1 MRYKRRAVHFKYQ
14 YVVHDPY
21 FSTIHELH
29 LALVAHNIYGKAHAV
44 AFIYVSRLGEELDV
58 ERQAGYVSCRL
69 WGIVA
74 GYTVSRAWVIPLPL
88 LHVTAKL
95 CVGLGCAHTLIF

>member
-1 MRYKRRAVHFKYQ
+1 MRYKFRAIYFKHK

-21 FSTIHELH
+21 LPTLHKLH
-29 LALVAHNIYGKAHAV
+29 LALVAHNIDGKAHAV
-44 AFIYVSRLGEELDV
+44 AGIYMPRLGEELDV

-74 GYTVSRAWVIPLPL
+74 CHTVACAWVVPLPL
-88 LHVTAKL
+88 LHVAAKL
-95 CVGLGCAHTLIF
+95 GVGLGCAHTLIF

>member
-14 YVVHDPY
+14 YVVHNPY

-29 LALVAHNIYGKAHAV
+29 LALVAHNIDGKAHAV
-44 AFIYVSRLGEELDV
+44 AFIYMSRLGEELDV

-69 WGIVA
+69 RGIVA
-74 GYTVSRAWVIPLPL
+74 SNTVACAWVVPLPL
-88 LHVTAKL
+88 FHILAKL
-95 CVGLGCAHTLIF
+95 SVGMRYSHA